1 MKTLTFEKGVSDH
14 HKLVGV
20 MLRSTFPKKNLKKM
34 FYCCYKN
41 SENKIFQEELQ
52 KKLLSVSYFESFYF
66 TFKVI
71 LHLLKKTFLRN
82 NKQIL

>member
-1 MKTLTFEKGVSDH
+1 
-14 HKLVGV
+14 
-20 MLRSTFPKKNLKKM
+20 M

-66 TFKVI
+66 TFKSI
-71 LHLLKKTFLRN
+71 CTFWKRRFYETTN
-82 NKQIL
+82 EEI